1 MEKSDYVCPTENVY
15 LMKYAIIFVSIL
27 LMMSSCKDAGPKYP
41 KLDLMK
47 YGFPVEINA
56 PEGAI
61 VEKGDLGIMQD
72 VTIKSGDEY
81 YVQIFGSDATTIDVS
96 SIKAGQLAEVKA
108 SRFFSKIVEEH
119 DAGFIY
125 EKKIDDRI
133 NYDFRYTKILADK
146 EYVYQTG
153 LVGTYTEQQVR
164 DMYESVQ

>member
-1 MEKSDYVCPTENVY
+1 
-15 LMKYAIIFVSIL
+15 MKCAIILVSL
-27 LMMSSCKDAGPKYP
+27 LFLMSSCKDSAPKYP

-56 PEGAI
+56 PEGAT

-81 YVQIFGSDATTIDVS
+81 YVQIFGSDATTINVS
-96 SIKAGQLAEVKA
+96 DIKNGQLTEVKA
-108 SRFFSKIVEEH
+108 SPFFSKIIEEH

-153 LVGTYTEQQVR
+153 LVGTYTEEQVR
-164 DMYESVQ
+164 SMYESVQ